1 LHTLQ
6 PSPNR
11 ARGMEN
17 SWILLSDSTRLAA
30 RVAAGERQTKPGA
43 RPSRRHS
50 LPQAGHDG
58 ATRRADASFCAGC
71 GHASLRVDRRG
82 IGNASGLLTEEYLAQ
97 TQDDG
102 VELLRWIAGPQWC
115 NGSIGMIGTSWGGFD
130 GLQFAARR
138 PPELKAV
145 IIVCASD
152 DRCRDDIHYWAAAYS
167 PTIYLGDHD
176 AGLYLATVGTCPV
189 RRAMARSVA
198 GTT

>member
-1 LHTLQ
+1 V
-6 PSPNR
+6 PR
-11 ARGMEN
+11 
-17 SWILLSDSTRLAA
+17 
-30 RVAAGERQTKPGA
+30 
-43 RPSRRHS
+43 
-50 LPQAGHDG
+50 
-58 ATRRADASFCAGC
+58 DALMHPYCAGC

-97 TQDDG
+97 TRDDG

-176 AGLYLATVGTCPV
+176 AGLYLATVGPCPV